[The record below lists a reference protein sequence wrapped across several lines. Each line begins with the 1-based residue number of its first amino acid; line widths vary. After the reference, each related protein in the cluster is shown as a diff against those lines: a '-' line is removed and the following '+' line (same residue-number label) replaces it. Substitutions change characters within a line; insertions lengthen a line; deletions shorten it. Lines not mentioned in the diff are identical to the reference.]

1 MSLAM
6 QNMTESL
13 MKKQL
18 IMSKHG
24 KNFCFSLEK
33 IISLDC
39 IQLIYIFQKEVSL
52 NKFRIMPVLS
62 RGEIWFKFYPLD
74 STHSGFFADFH

>member
-1 MSLAM
+1 M

-39 IQLIYIFQKEVSL
+39 IQLIYFFQK
-52 NKFRIMPVLS
+52 
-62 RGEIWFKFYPLD
+62 
-74 STHSGFFADFH
+74 